1 MEEKKLDRRVRKTK
15 KAMLQALTKL
25 MSKKKINSITVKEL
39 TDLADVNRSTF
50 YLYYKD
56 IFDMV
61 DQIETELVNDFSEA
75 YDEFSKK
82 ATTYDDLLSFFIYL
96 FEFVQ
101 TNTEMFKIFLGYDGN
116 YAFIEKLKD
125 AIKHCKI
132 PLDDTSSEVEAHYV
146 MPFAISGCIGVI
158 QQWLKDDMIVSPE
171 DMAAIL
177 VKML

>member
-1 MEEKKLDRRVRKTK
+1 MEEKKLDRRIRKTK
-15 KAMLQALTKL
+15 KTLLQALTKL
-25 MSKKKINSITVKEL
+25 MSEKKINSITVKEL

-61 DQIETELVNDFSEA
+61 ENIETELVNDFSEA
-75 YDEFSKK
+75 YEKFSKE
-82 ATTYDDLLSFFIYL
+82 ATTYDDALSFFIYL

-101 TNTEMFKIFLGYDGN
+101 INAEMCRIFLGHDGDHT
-116 YAFIEKLKD
+116 FVEKLKD

-132 PLDDTSSEVEAHYV
+132 PLDDTSSEIEAHYC
-146 MPFAISGCIGVI
+146 MPFAISGCIGII
-158 QQWLKDDMIVSPE
+158 QQWLEDDMKVSPK
-171 DMAAIL
+171 DMAAIV

>member
-1 MEEKKLDRRVRKTK
+1 MEEKKLDRRIRKTK
-15 KAMLQALTKL
+15 KTLLQALTKL

-61 DQIETELVNDFSEA
+61 EKIETDLINDFSEA
-75 YDEFSKK
+75 YDKFSKE
-82 ATTYDDLLSFFIYL
+82 ATTYDDLLAFFIYL

-101 TNTEMFKIFLGYDGN
+101 INAELFKIFLGHGGDYT
-116 YAFIEKLKD
+116 FIEKLKN

-132 PLDDTSSEVEAHYV
+132 PLDDISSEIEVHYY
-146 MPFAISGCIGVI
+146 MPFAISGCIGAI
-158 QQWLKDDMIVSPE
+158 QQWLDDDMNVSPK
-171 DMAAIL
+171 DMANI
-177 VKML
+177 VIKML

>member
-1 MEEKKLDRRVRKTK
+1 MEGKKLDRRIRKTK
-15 KAMLQALTKL
+15 QTLLQALTTL
-25 MSKKKINSITVKEL
+25 MSKKKINNITVKEL

-50 YLYYKD
+50 YHYYED

-61 DQIETELVNDFSEA
+61 DKIKTELVNDFSET
-75 YDEFSKK
+75 YDKFSKE

-101 TNTEMFKIFLGYDGN
+101 INAKMFKIFLCNDGGYT
-116 YAFIEKLKD
+116 FIEKFKD

-132 PLDDTSSEVEAHYV
+132 PLDDTASATEARYC

-158 QQWLKDDMIVSPE
+158 QQWLNDDMNASPK
-171 DMAAIL
+171 DMAEIM
-177 VKML
+177 VKLL